1 MFDIFPHLAAD
12 TVDVR
17 AFGAVELAA
26 VVEEALGAVA
36 GDGGAEAGDLL
47 LHPGLVL
54 HTPGDVC
61 PGPIILHQTSSF
73 KEQLTLNLSL
83 YPSHPVIKNINL
95 KHFVLMILLSSKHF
109 KQSRICAYRCDVSV
123 AKYDINK

>member
-1 MFDIFPHLAAD
+1 MFAIFPHLAAD

-54 HTPGDVC
+54 HTPGDVR
-61 PGPIILHQTSSF
+61 PGPIILHQTSSSL
-73 KEQLTLNLSL
+73 KRAPLEIQQMLNQMNEL
-83 YPSHPVIKNINL
+83 
-95 KHFVLMILLSSKHF
+95 
-109 KQSRICAYRCDVSV
+109 
-123 AKYDINK
+123 

>member
-1 MFDIFPHLAAD
+1 MFAIFPHLAAE

-17 AFGAVELAA
+17 AFCAVEPAA

-54 HTPGDVC
+54 HTPGDVR
-61 PGPIILHQTSSF
+61 PGPVFLHQTSSIHRLQAFGSINIESNESLIVAF
-73 KEQLTLNLSL
+73 KW
-83 YPSHPVIKNINL
+83 
-95 KHFVLMILLSSKHF
+95 
-109 KQSRICAYRCDVSV
+109 R
-123 AKYDINK
+123 